1 MNCHEIHFLD
11 YDSNY
16 YVIFDNFYNNLYK
29 VKENQNLN
37 PGFYNLTNTLAGC
50 LQIGQIKSSGNGSPS

>member
-1 MNCHEIHFLD
+1 MNSHEIHFLD
-11 YDSNY
+11 YGSNY

-37 PGFYNLTNTLAGC
+37 PGFL
-50 LQIGQIKSSGNGSPS
+50 